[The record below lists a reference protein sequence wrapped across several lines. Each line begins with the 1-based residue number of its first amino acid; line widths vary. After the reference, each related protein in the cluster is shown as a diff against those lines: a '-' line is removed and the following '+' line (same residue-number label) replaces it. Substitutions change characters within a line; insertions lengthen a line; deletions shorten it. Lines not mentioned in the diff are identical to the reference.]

1 MDAERMSTSLL
12 ARPCSGP
19 GEKGDHLNNNK
30 NLNLEVIRIST
41 WKLPVVRDGELDD
54 GRRSLDSGV
63 ICTLMEMGWG
73 RASPLALSAAGC
85 SDRKKGSP
93 PGDGGVKAFY
103 RHLLGQ

>member
-1 MDAERMSTSLL
+1 MDDERACLPGFS
-12 ARPCSGP
+12 ARQ
-19 GEKGDHLNNNK
+19 GES
-30 NLNLEVIRIST
+30 EVHD
-41 WKLPVVRDGELDD
+41 VM
-54 GRRSLDSGV
+54 
-63 ICTLMEMGWG
+63 CTLMEMGLG